1 MEIITISP
9 AARTEALRRLIAQK
23 RVGHLAFE
31 LPEGWDELDNMARL
45 RLLQRQAQLQGTEL
59 ALITRGEE
67 TIKAAKKV
75 GIPTFRQRIDLP
87 KTWRMKPLLPVNL
100 SDAKSILPE
109 APPDRQRVLRDMQAR
124 PTLRQAR
131 RQRLELGER
140 LRAPVP
146 LGVRLVGYGAMAA
159 LLVTVLSAFT
169 FYVLPAATIT
179 LSPDRQTLETP
190 IIFTANPNLERPD
203 YFTNSLPARLVET
216 TSVVTGTTATT
227 GSGFEASA
235 RATGFVTFSRI
246 GSGGSFIR
254 EGTIVSTS
262 NGVRFRT
269 TSGAELAEGI
279 GSTATVGIEA
289 VEPGPAGN
297 VPALT
302 ISSVEGGAR
311 VYANV
316 VNQGGTVGGGATQVP
331 VVLQADRER
340 LLNEVSAIAADQAT
354 GELGARLRE
363 GEWVP
368 PESVRIISSNS
379 DFVQAV
385 DEQSEALDLI
395 LRSLVQGV
403 AVSEAQT
410 ERAVLNA
417 LNEALPPRA
426 QLIEESIVYQ
436 RVPGADFSPLD
447 NSVTFTLT
455 VVADYVTPINDDEVA
470 DAVAGL
476 TPEQAQALLQKDY
489 LLTDT
494 PNIYRDPAWLRRTL
508 PVFGNR
514 IQVRLDLAAYEAEY
528 EESFVEAA
536 PTPDG
541 TPGQPTVGNVEGS
554 LDEAGS
560 TTDDA
565 TDDAI
570 PNTGG

>member
-1 MEIITISP
+1 MTEIIPISP

-23 RVGHLAFE
+23 RVDHLALE
-31 LPEGWDELDNMARL
+31 LPEGWDELENMARL
-45 RLLQRQAQLQGTEL
+45 RLLQRQAQLQGIEL

-75 GIPTFRQRIDLP
+75 GIPTYRQRIDVP
-87 KTWRMKPLLPVNL
+87 KKWRMKPLLPVNL
-100 SDAKSILPE
+100 GDAKSILPE

-131 RQRLELGER
+131 RQRLDLGER

-146 LGVRLVGYGAMAA
+146 LGVRLLGYGAMAA

-179 LSPDRQTLETP
+179 LSPGRETLETP
-190 IIFTANPNLERPD
+190 ITFTANPNLERPD

-216 TSVVTGTTATT
+216 TSVVTGTTTTT

-235 RATGFVTFSRI
+235 RATGFVTFIRR
-246 GSGGSFIR
+246 GGGGSFIR

-269 TSGAELAEGI
+269 TANAELPEGS
-279 GSTATVGIEA
+279 GSITVGIEA

-297 VPALT
+297 VPAQS

-311 VYANV
+311 VFANAF
-316 VNQGGTVGGGATQVP
+316 NQGATGGGGATSVP
-331 VVLQADRER
+331 VVLQADRDR
-340 LLNEVSAIAADQAT
+340 LLGEVETAANEQAPAA
-354 GELGARLRE
+354 LGDRLRE

-368 PESVRIISSNS
+368 PESVRR
-379 DFVQAV
+379 FTREPYFPQAV
-385 DEQSEALDLI
+385 DEQSETLDLR
-395 LRSLVQGV
+395 LTSLVQGV
-403 AVSEAQT
+403 AVSEAQS

-426 QLIEESIVYQ
+426 QLIEESITYQ

-455 VVADYVTPINDDEVA
+455 VVADYVIPINDDEVA

-476 TPEQAQALLQKDY
+476 EPAEAQAVLQRDY
-489 LLTDT
+489 LLTGVPD
-494 PNIYRDPAWLRRTL
+494 IYRDPSWLRRTL

-528 EESFVEAA
+528 NESFVEAA
-536 PTPDG
+536 PAPNG
-541 TPGQPTVGNVEGS
+541 TPSQPSVEDVEGS
-554 LDEAGS
+554 LEEASDE
-560 TTDDA
+560 TNDDA
-565 TDDAI
+565 VPD
-570 PNTGG
+570 TGG